1 MKTTWKSTALIIS
14 SMIDLFDSI
23 VFGVGIFTWQI
34 VQCLLP
40 VAVALFQTS
49 IKRRKNLIKWK
60 PANPK
65 MGRVIHE
72 AKKAKSIRK
81 NWLTEY
87 NTNDITS
94 GILYHMMNT
103 LICPLF
109 LKYQFLYQ
117 FLKKCDWQKVFNVS
131 SAALW
136 MQGSQPWQLK
146 QFLLNLFC
154 SLLFAFLWFEMMPQQ
169 VRLWI
174 GTKNVLHF
182 QLLCAE
188 NITAWMQNLRKTSP
202 HPSVHLHRAPSLNKG
217 RKSGWW

>member
-1 MKTTWKSTALIIS
+1 METTWKSTALIIS
-14 SMIDLFDSI
+14 SMNDWFVR

-49 IKRRKNLIKWK
+49 IKRGKNLIKWK

-109 LKYQFLYQ
+109 FQIP
-117 FLKKCDWQKVFNVS
+117 VFVS
-131 SAALW
+131 ISQEMLLAKSL
-136 MQGSQPWQLK
+136 QCIIGSIMEARITTLATQTVPAE
-146 QFLLNLFC
+146 
-154 SLLFAFLWFEMMPQQ
+154 SLLFFA
-169 VRLWI
+169 VC
-174 GTKNVLHF
+174 
-182 QLLCAE
+182 LLVIWDDALTSKALNWYKKRPPLSVVMCREYYSMNAKPTQD
-188 NITAWMQNLRKTSP
+188 ITASVR
-202 HPSVHLHRAPSLNKG
+202 PSAPCTLSQ
-217 RKSGWW
+217 